1 MTLSNEFKYDIDT
14 LYLINKAVG
23 LDLSYLGRI
32 KNSEKS

>member
-1 MTLSNEFKYDIDT
+1 MIRSNEFKYDIDT